1 MVLLR
6 AFFKERPMTQPNPS
20 PPDPSAL
27 LRQMFDAAVALG
39 DLNLGDSVLTGLT
52 LTNVNDSWAILIDK
66 LN

>member
-1 MVLLR
+1 
-6 AFFKERPMTQPNPS
+6 MTQPNPS